1 MFGDEIKKYKDFEKI
16 IKKLDN
22 IEDMER
28 AFAVTSSVLEIK
40 KMEEN
45 LKRLQDELLSMPET
59 AMFYINLV
67 NMSEEEVLFSK
78 QKLSTKI
85 KREKS
90 KKENEESE

>member
-22 IEDMER
+22 IDDMER
-28 AFAVTSSVLEIK
+28 AFSVTSSVLEIK

-85 KREKS
+85 KRAKS